1 MDLTLFLIMV
11 IVGSIAGWIGMRISR
26 SLMNRNS
33 LNDTLS
39 IDSGEEKPGKNE

>member
-26 SLMNRNS
+26 SLKNRNS
-33 LNDTLS
+33 LKE
-39 IDSGEEKPGKNE
+39 DSDDQFTTKH